1 MEGNG
6 YKKKTKNPKKQK
18 QSKLN
23 STGETTGKETRKKF
37 NQEGSKWQE
46 LKGSGMGAQMEIIA
60 TTGEISN
67 KLSEGS
73 ALGREQRPQDR
84 EVAAAIRQVL

>member
-1 MEGNG
+1 MEANG
-6 YKKKTKNPKKQK
+6 YKKPPKKPK
-18 QSKLN
+18 TESKLN
-23 STGETTGKETRKKF
+23 STGEITGKETRKKF

-46 LKGSGMGAQMEIIA
+46 LKGLGMGAQMEIIA

-67 KLSEGS
+67 TFSEGS
-73 ALGREQRPQDR
+73 ALEREQRPQDR